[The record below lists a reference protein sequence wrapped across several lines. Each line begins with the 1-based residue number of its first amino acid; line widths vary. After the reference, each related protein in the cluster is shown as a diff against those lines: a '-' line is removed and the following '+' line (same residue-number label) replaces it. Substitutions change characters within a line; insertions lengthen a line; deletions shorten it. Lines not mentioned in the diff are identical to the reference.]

1 MPRDG
6 VFCEREKK
14 IMKSITNQ
22 HGFTLVQAIFILVVL
37 GMLGVYMVSLSTVQ
51 QATTTQAYLQAQV
64 YQASRSGLEWG
75 IQQVVDTSACFANNT
90 FAVDQVPVAVS
101 CQVVGGYTEGTT
113 SYKVYQ
119 LTSTANFA
127 NLASPDYVSR
137 TLQVTIHD

>member
-1 MPRDG
+1 MPRNG
-6 VFCEREKK
+6 VFYERETK

-51 QATTTQAYLQAQV
+51 QATTTQAYLQAKV

-75 IQQVVDTSACFANNT
+75 IRQVVVNSNCWANSNFT
-90 FAVDQVPVAVS
+90 VDQVPVAVS
-101 CQVVGGYTEGTT
+101 CQVVGGYTEGAT

-127 NLASPDYVSR
+127 TLASPDYVSR

>member
-1 MPRDG
+1 
-6 VFCEREKK
+6 
-14 IMKSITNQ
+14 MKSVTNQ

-51 QATTTQAYLQAQV
+51 QATTTQAYLQAKV

-75 IQQVVDTSACFANNT
+75 IQRVVNTSACFGANNFT
-90 FAVDQVPVAVS
+90 VDQIPVAVS
-101 CQVVGGYTEGTT
+101 CQVVGGYTEGAT
-113 SYKVYQ
+113 SYQVYE

-137 TLQVTIHD
+137 TLRVTIHD